1 MSQRGKKTANGSI
14 SQPDRSWV
22 VDVKRETGKAAN
34 HCAHSILERG
44 GERQCPRA
52 HGQVGYQLVLV
63 IGAAAVSVVL
73 LIVSL
78 VLLLIFGWLSK
89 KALRHEE

>member
-1 MSQRGKKTANGSI
+1 MALRIVLPNLTPAIIAGAGLAFARAI
-14 SQPDRSWV
+14 
-22 VDVKRETGKAAN
+22 
-34 HCAHSILERG
+34 
-44 GERQCPRA
+44 GEFGA
-52 HGQVGYQLVLV
+52 LVLITGNLPFKTQAASVFIFAQVESDNV